1 MRIVRVSDIESEVSY
16 PAVSEAVPAPETP
29 NESNAS
35 AGKPQRQFGGYAM
48 LVAAGIL
55 LSRVAGLV
63 RTVVFA
69 RYFGASSAADAFN
82 IALKVPNFLQNMLGE
97 GVLSASFIPVYSRL
111 IAKGE
116 DRLAGRV
123 AGVFASF
130 LVLGVTLLVLIGVL
144 AAPLI
149 LQITAAGLPPDV
161 MELAVRLTRIIFPGV
176 GLLVLYAW
184 ALGILNTHRQFF
196 IGYVAPVLW
205 SAAMIATMVIFGM
218 TMRGAPL
225 ATALAWGTLIGC
237 ALQFGIEIPF
247 VLRHAKHL
255 SFGFDR
261 TLEPVRTIFRNI
273 LPVVGGRGV
282 VQISGYVDTFLAT
295 FIARGAVSSLMYAQ
309 TIYML
314 PISVFGMAVAN
325 AELPQMSGV
334 TGTDDEIKTSLR
346 KRLDRS
352 IRQVAFFVIPSAVAF
367 VLIGRLLITA
377 MYERGEFTRDATHLV
392 WYILIGS
399 SIGLLPATLGRLYS
413 STFYAL
419 HDTRT
424 PFRIALARVFG
435 GAALALTFAFPL
447 RPMFAAIIGGIGLPM
462 PHTAGG
468 AASLGVVGI
477 SSASAFAAWIE
488 FTLLRGGI
496 RKRIGAGAPKTGFM
510 LKLWTAALLAGLAAL
525 VIDYLD
531 LRLPLQKFAEAL
543 IACGVFGAVYFGVAF
558 AFGVPEVR
566 ATLGRFIKR

>member
-1 MRIVRVSDIESEVSY
+1 MGRVSDIESKVSY
-16 PAVSEAVPAPETP
+16 PAVSEALPAPDTP
-29 NESNAS
+29 NESNVS
-35 AGKPQRQFGGYAM
+35 AAKPQRQFGGYAM

-82 IALKVPNFLQNMLGE
+82 VALKVPNFLQNMLGE

-116 DRLAGRV
+116 EKLAGRV

-130 LVLGVTLLVLIGVL
+130 LALGVTVLVLIGVF
-144 AAPLI
+144 ATPLI
-149 LQITAAGLPPDV
+149 LQLTAAGLPPDV
-161 MELAVRLTRIIFPGV
+161 MALAIKLTRIIFPGV

-218 TMRGAPL
+218 RMRGAPL

-237 ALQFGIEIPF
+237 ALQFALEIPF
-247 VLRHAKHL
+247 VLRHSKHL
-255 SFGFDR
+255 SFGFDK

-295 FIARGAVSSLMYAQ
+295 FIARGAVSSLLYAQ

-325 AELPQMSGV
+325 AELPQMSSE
-334 TGTDDEIKTSLR
+334 TGSDEEIRTALR
-346 KRLDRS
+346 RRLDRS

-377 MYERGEFTRDATHLV
+377 MYERGEFSRDATLLV

-399 SIGLLPATLGRLYS
+399 SIGLLAATLGRLYS

-435 GAALALTFAFPL
+435 GAALAMLFAFPL
-447 RPMFAAIIGGIGLPM
+447 RPMFAAIIRGVGLPI
-462 PHTAGG
+462 PHTTGG
-468 AASLGVVGI
+468 EAALGVVGI
-477 SSASAFAAWIE
+477 STASALAAWIE

-496 RKRIGAGAPKTGFM
+496 RKRIGGGAPKTGFM
-510 LKLWTAALLAGLAAL
+510 LKLWGAALLAGAAA
-525 VIDYLD
+525 VAIDWLNI
-531 LRLPLQKFAEAL
+531 RLPLQKLTEA
-543 IACGVFGAVYFGVAF
+543 IVACGVFGVVYFGVAF

-566 ATLGRFIKR
+566 ATLSRFVRR